1 MASSTRERVSVAICL
16 CRPVRTLETVV
27 IETPASAATERMVT
41 RGACIIASCIGLL
54 KRIRTVGEGGTKVK
68 RLGDR
73 KAGEGAV
80 IEFVWVDGTAVR
92 VTSLVRREVGGAVGE
107 GRREVTLVVIVRG
120 KRGHGEMLAL
130 LAPGTVTVAIP
141 EEDGSER
148 FVADVVLANHVA
160 LGQGE
165 VTAYRHEVTLRERV
179 LNGRDEGVEEI
190 PVSLRLEALI
200 EALEGAGVVTRGAVE
215 AIARRLGV
223 EAEAGRGRR
232 GTG

>member
-1 MASSTRERVSVAICL
+1 M
-16 CRPVRTLETVV
+16 
-27 IETPASAATERMVT
+27 
-41 RGACIIASCIGLL
+41 
-54 KRIRTVGEGGTKVK
+54 
-68 RLGDR
+68 
-73 KAGEGAV
+73 